1 MLRIGLVED
10 NPGDA
15 RLIHEMLREPP
26 VTQFRLTVSTRM
38 DELLESLE
46 RDPIEVLLLD
56 LGLPDSQGMATFHR
70 INDRAPGLPIVI
82 FSGAD
87 DEQLASEAVSCG
99 AQDYLVKGRINSF
112 LLKRA
117 IRYAMERKRAEEEIR
132 TLNRDLEHRVAER
145 TQQLLAANRE
155 LEAFSYSVSHDLR
168 APLRHI
174 AGYVDLLKRAT
185 LGTLPGKALHYL
197 ETIDAA
203 SVEMGQ
209 LIDDLLAF
217 SRMGAETMTESTVDL
232 SLVLDEVVQGLQL
245 STVERNISWK
255 ISPLPIVVGDPAM
268 LKRVLANLVG
278 NAVKYSQGR
287 EHAVIEVGTVG
298 MEGEQCIVFVRDN
311 GAGFD
316 MRQYHKLFGVFQR
329 LHRADEFE
337 GTGIGLATVRR
348 IVNRHG
354 GRAWAES
361 LVDQGATFYFTLRP
375 APAATSVQHEDENA
389 PIR

>member
-15 RLIHEMLREPP
+15 RLIQEMLREPP
-26 VTQFRLTVSTRM
+26 VTEFRLTLSTRM

-46 RDPIEVLLLD
+46 REPIEVLLLD
-56 LGLPDSQGMATFHR
+56 LGLPDSQGMDTFHR

-117 IRYAMERKRAEEEIR
+117 IRYAMERKHAEEEVR
-132 TLNRDLEHRVAER
+132 TLNRELENRVAER
-145 TQQLLAANRE
+145 TAQLLAANKD
-155 LEAFSYSVSHDLR
+155 LESFSYSVSHDLR

-174 AGYVDLLKRAT
+174 EGYVEMLRRAT
-185 LGTLPGKALHYL
+185 HGTLPEKAEHYL
-197 ETIDAA
+197 ETISAA

-209 LIDDLLAF
+209 LIDGLLAF
-217 SRMGAETMTESTVDL
+217 SRMGAEPMSEIRVDL
-232 SLVLDEVVQGLQL
+232 GALLGEVVRRLQIA
-245 STVERNISWK
+245 TPNRHITWK
-255 ISPLPIVVGDPAM
+255 IAPLPTIAGDPSM
-268 LKRVLANLVG
+268 LRQVLTNLVG
-278 NAVKYSQGR
+278 NAVKYSKDR
-287 EHAVIEVGTVG
+287 AHSVIEVGIAGDEKGRSVF
-298 MEGEQCIVFVRDN
+298 FVRDN

-316 MRQYHKLFGVFQR
+316 MRQYQKLFGVFQR
-329 LHRADEFE
+329 LHRAEDFE

-348 IVNRHG
+348 IIERHG
-354 GRAWAES
+354 GRTWAEGV
-361 LVDQGATFYFTLRP
+361 VDGGATFYFTLQP
-375 APAATSVQHEDENA
+375 VPDA
-389 PIR
+389 

>member
-1 MLRIGLVED
+1 VATTLRIGLVED

-15 RLIHEMLREPP
+15 RLIQEMLREPP
-26 VTQFRLTVSTRM
+26 ITQFRLTLSTRV
-38 DELLESLE
+38 DQLLESLD

-56 LGLPDSQGMATFHR
+56 LGLPDSQGMDTFHR

-117 IRYAMERKRAEEEIR
+117 IRYAMERKRTEEEIR

-145 TQQLLAANRE
+145 TAQLVASNKE

-174 AGYVDLLKRAT
+174 EGYVGMLRRAT
-185 LGTLPGKALHYL
+185 EGILPENAVRYL
-197 ETIDAA
+197 DTISSS

-217 SRMGAETMTESTVDL
+217 SRMSAEEMHEAPVALDTLIEE
-232 SLVLDEVVQGLQL
+232 VLRGLHL
-245 STVERNISWK
+245 ATRDRHIEWK
-255 ISPLPIVVGDPAM
+255 IESLPHVIGDFAM
-268 LKRVLANLVG
+268 LRQVFANLID
-278 NAVKYSQGR
+278 NAIKYTKGR
-287 EHAVIEVGTVG
+287 EVAEIEIGIAGV
-298 MEGEQCIVFVRDN
+298 EDERRIFFIRDN

-316 MRQYHKLFGVFQR
+316 MRYAHKLFGVFHR
-329 LHRADEFE
+329 LHNAEEFE
-337 GTGIGLATVRR
+337 GTGIGLATTRR
-348 IVNRHG
+348 IIERHG
-354 GRAWAES
+354 GRTWAEGV
-361 LVDQGATFYFTLRP
+361 VDQGATFYFTLRS
-375 APAATSVQHEDENA
+375 APAS
-389 PIR
+389 

>member
-15 RLIHEMLREPP
+15 RLIQEMLREPP
-26 VTQFRLTVSTRM
+26 ITQFRLTLSTRV
-38 DELLESLE
+38 DELLESLD

-56 LGLPDSQGMATFHR
+56 LGLPDSQGMDTFHR

-117 IRYAMERKRAEEEIR
+117 IRYAMERKRTEEEIR
-132 TLNRDLEHRVAER
+132 TLNRELEHRVAER
-145 TQQLLAANRE
+145 TAQLVAANKE

-174 AGYVDLLKRAT
+174 EGYVGMLRRAT
-185 LGTLPGKALHYL
+185 EGILPENASRYL
-197 ETIDAA
+197 NTISSA

-217 SRMGAETMTESTVDL
+217 SRMSAEEMHEAPVELETVIEE
-232 SLVLDEVVQGLQL
+232 VLRGLHL
-245 STVERNISWK
+245 ATRDRRIEWK
-255 ISPLPIVVGDPAM
+255 IESLPRVIGDFAM
-268 LKRVLANLVG
+268 LRQVFANLID
-278 NAVKYSQGR
+278 NAIKYTKGR
-287 EHAVIEVGTVG
+287 ELAEIEIGVAGVEDG
-298 MEGEQCIVFVRDN
+298 RRIFFVRDN

-316 MRQYHKLFGVFQR
+316 MRYAHKLFGVFHR
-329 LHRADEFE
+329 LHNAEEFE
-337 GTGIGLATVRR
+337 GTGIGLATTRR
-348 IVNRHG
+348 IVERHG
-354 GRAWAES
+354 GRTWAEGI
-361 LVDQGATFYFTLRP
+361 VDQGATFYFTLRL
-375 APAATSVQHEDENA
+375 APAS
-389 PIR
+389 

>member
-15 RLIHEMLREPP
+15 RLIQEMLREPP
-26 VTQFRLTVSTRM
+26 ITQFRLTLSTRV
-38 DELLESLE
+38 DELLESLD

-56 LGLPDSQGMATFHR
+56 LGLPDSQGMDTFHR

-117 IRYAMERKRAEEEIR
+117 IRYAMERKRTEEEIR
-132 TLNRDLEHRVAER
+132 TLNRELEHRVAER
-145 TQQLLAANRE
+145 TAQLVAANKE

-174 AGYVDLLKRAT
+174 EGYVGMLRRAT
-185 LGTLPGKALHYL
+185 EGILPENASRYL
-197 ETIDAA
+197 STISSA

-217 SRMGAETMTESTVDL
+217 SRMSAEEMHEAPVELRTVIEE
-232 SLVLDEVVQGLQL
+232 VLRGLHL
-245 STVERNISWK
+245 ATRDRHIEWK
-255 ISPLPIVVGDPAM
+255 IESLPRVIGDFAM
-268 LKRVLANLVG
+268 LRQVFANLID
-278 NAVKYSQGR
+278 NAIKYTKGR
-287 EHAVIEVGTVG
+287 ELAEIEIGVAGVEDG
-298 MEGEQCIVFVRDN
+298 RRIFFVRDN

-316 MRQYHKLFGVFQR
+316 MRYAHKLFGVFHR
-329 LHRADEFE
+329 LHNAEEFE
-337 GTGIGLATVRR
+337 GTGIGLATTRR
-348 IVNRHG
+348 IVERHG
-354 GRAWAES
+354 GRTWAEGI
-361 LVDQGATFYFTLRP
+361 VDQGATFYFTLRP
-375 APAATSVQHEDENA
+375 APAS
-389 PIR
+389 

>member
-15 RLIHEMLREPP
+15 RLIQEMLREPP
-26 VTQFRLTVSTRM
+26 VTQFRLTLSTRV
-38 DELLESLE
+38 DELLESLD

-56 LGLPDSQGMATFHR
+56 LGLPDSQGMDTFHR

-117 IRYAMERKRAEEEIR
+117 IRYAMERKRTEEEIR

-145 TQQLLAANRE
+145 TAQLVAANKE

-174 AGYVDLLKRAT
+174 EGYVGMLRRAT
-185 LGTLPGKALHYL
+185 EGILPENGERYL
-197 ETIDAA
+197 KTISSAT
-203 SVEMGQ
+203 VEMGQ

-217 SRMGAETMTESTVDL
+217 SRMSAEEMHEAPVDL
-232 SLVLDEVVQGLQL
+232 GTVIEEVLRGLQL
-245 STVERNISWK
+245 ATRDRRIEWK
-255 ISPLPIVVGDPAM
+255 IESLPLVIGDFAM
-268 LKRVLANLVG
+268 LRQVFANLID
-278 NAVKYSQGR
+278 NAIKYTRGR
-287 EHAVIEVGTVG
+287 ELAEIDIGVAGV
-298 MEGEQCIVFVRDN
+298 EGGRRIFFVRDN

-316 MRQYHKLFGVFQR
+316 MRYAHKLFGVFHR
-329 LHRADEFE
+329 LHNVEEFE
-337 GTGIGLATVRR
+337 GTGIGLATTRR
-348 IVNRHG
+348 IIERHG
-354 GRAWAES
+354 GRTWAEGV
-361 LVDQGATFYFTLRP
+361 VDQGATFYFTLRP
-375 APAATSVQHEDENA
+375 APA
-389 PIR
+389 P

>member
-15 RLIHEMLREPP
+15 RLIQEMLREPP
-26 VTQFRLTVSTRM
+26 ITEFRLTLSTRVN
-38 DELLESLE
+38 ELLESLE

-132 TLNRDLEHRVAER
+132 LLNRDLERRVAER
-145 TQQLLAANRE
+145 TAQLVAANKE

-174 AGYVDLLKRAT
+174 EGYVGMLQRAT
-185 LGTLPGKALHYL
+185 LGTLPANAQRYL
-197 ETIDAA
+197 ETISSA

-217 SRMGAETMTESTVDL
+217 SRMSAEEMHEARVR
-232 SLVLDEVVQGLQL
+232 L
-245 STVERNISWK
+245 STLLEEVLRGQQLETRDRTIDWK
-255 ISPLPIVVGDPAM
+255 IGMLPDVIGDAAM
-268 LKRVLANLVG
+268 IRQVLANLVD
-278 NAVKYSQGR
+278 NAIKYTRGR
-287 EHAVIEVGTVG
+287 ERAAIEIGVSGQE
-298 MEGEQCIVFVRDN
+298 EGRTIFFVRDN

-316 MRQYHKLFGVFQR
+316 MRYLHKLFGVFHR
-329 LHRADEFE
+329 LHNAEDFE
-337 GTGIGLATVRR
+337 GTGIGLATTRR
-348 IVNRHG
+348 IVERHG
-354 GRAWAES
+354 GRVWAEGV
-361 LVDQGATFYFTLRP
+361 VDQGATFYFTLRL
-375 APAATSVQHEDENA
+375 APAT
-389 PIR
+389 

>member
-1 MLRIGLVED
+1 VATTLRIGLVED

-15 RLIHEMLREPP
+15 RLIQEMLREPP
-26 VTQFRLTVSTRM
+26 ITQFRLTLSTRV
-38 DELLESLE
+38 DQLLESLD

-56 LGLPDSQGMATFHR
+56 LGLPDSQGMDTFHR

-117 IRYAMERKRAEEEIR
+117 IRYAMERKRTEEEIR
-132 TLNRDLEHRVAER
+132 TLNRDLEQRVAER
-145 TQQLLAANRE
+145 TAQLVASNKE

-174 AGYVDLLKRAT
+174 EGYVGMLRRAT
-185 LGTLPGKALHYL
+185 EGILPENAVRYL
-197 ETIDAA
+197 DTISSS

-217 SRMGAETMTESTVDL
+217 SRMSAEEMHEAPVALDTLIEE
-232 SLVLDEVVQGLQL
+232 VLRGLHL
-245 STVERNISWK
+245 ATRDRHIEWK
-255 ISPLPIVVGDPAM
+255 IESLPHVIGDFAM
-268 LKRVLANLVG
+268 LRQVFANLID
-278 NAVKYSQGR
+278 NAIKYTRGR
-287 EHAVIEVGTVG
+287 EVAEIEIGIAGV
-298 MEGEQCIVFVRDN
+298 EDERRIFFIRDN

-316 MRQYHKLFGVFQR
+316 MRYAHKLFGVFHR
-329 LHRADEFE
+329 LHNAEEFE
-337 GTGIGLATVRR
+337 GTGIGLATTRR
-348 IVNRHG
+348 IIERHG
-354 GRAWAES
+354 GRTWAEGV
-361 LVDQGATFYFTLRP
+361 VDQGATFYFTLRS
-375 APAATSVQHEDENA
+375 APSS
-389 PIR
+389 

>member
-1 MLRIGLVED
+1 MATTLRIGLVED

-15 RLIHEMLREPP
+15 RLIQEMLREPP
-26 VTQFRLTVSTRM
+26 ITQFRLTLSTRV
-38 DELLESLE
+38 DQLLESLD

-56 LGLPDSQGMATFHR
+56 LGLPDSQGMDTFHR

-117 IRYAMERKRAEEEIR
+117 IRYAMERKRTEEEIR

-145 TQQLLAANRE
+145 TAQLVASNKE

-174 AGYVDLLKRAT
+174 EGYVGMLRRAT
-185 LGTLPGKALHYL
+185 EGILPENAVRYL
-197 ETIDAA
+197 DTISSS

-217 SRMGAETMTESTVDL
+217 SRMSAEEMHEAPVALDTLIEE
-232 SLVLDEVVQGLQL
+232 VLRGLHL
-245 STVERNISWK
+245 ATRDRHIEWK
-255 ISPLPIVVGDPAM
+255 IESLPHVIGDFAM
-268 LKRVLANLVG
+268 LRQVFANLID
-278 NAVKYSQGR
+278 NAIKYTKGR
-287 EHAVIEVGTVG
+287 EVAEIEIGIAGV
-298 MEGEQCIVFVRDN
+298 EDERRIFFIRDN

-316 MRQYHKLFGVFQR
+316 MRYAHKLFGVFHR
-329 LHRADEFE
+329 LHNAEEFE
-337 GTGIGLATVRR
+337 GTGIGLATTRR
-348 IVNRHG
+348 IIERHG
-354 GRAWAES
+354 GRTWAEGV
-361 LVDQGATFYFTLRP
+361 VDQGATFYFTLRS
-375 APAATSVQHEDENA
+375 APAS
-389 PIR
+389 

>member
-10 NPGDA
+10 NAGDA

-26 VTQFRLTVSTRM
+26 ITQFRLTHTTRV
-38 DELLESLE
+38 DELLESLS

-132 TLNRDLEHRVAER
+132 RLNRELEHRVAQR
-145 TQQLLAANRE
+145 TAQLLAANKE

-174 AGYVDLLKRAT
+174 EGYVGMLQRAT
-185 LGTLPGKALHYL
+185 RGVLDEKAERYL
-197 ETIDAA
+197 ETIGAA

-217 SRMGAETMTESTVDL
+217 SRSGAETVSEVEVDL
-232 SLVLDEVVQGLQL
+232 TPLLDEVIQRMQMG
-245 STVERNISWK
+245 TRDRNITWN
-255 ISPLPIVVGDPAM
+255 ILPLPTVIGDPAM
-268 LKRVLANLVG
+268 LRQVLANLLD
-278 NAVKYSQGR
+278 NAVKYSRGR
-287 EHAVIEVGTVG
+287 DHALIEVGSA
-298 MEGEQCIVFVRDN
+298 GEEDGRCIVFVRDN

-316 MRQYHKLFGVFQR
+316 MRQYDKLFGVFRR
-329 LHRADEFE
+329 LHRAEDFE

-348 IVNRHG
+348 IIERHG
-354 GRAWAES
+354 GRAWAEGE
-361 LVDQGATFYFTLRP
+361 VDGGATFFFTLQE
-375 APAATSVQHEDENA
+375 APKS
-389 PIR
+389 